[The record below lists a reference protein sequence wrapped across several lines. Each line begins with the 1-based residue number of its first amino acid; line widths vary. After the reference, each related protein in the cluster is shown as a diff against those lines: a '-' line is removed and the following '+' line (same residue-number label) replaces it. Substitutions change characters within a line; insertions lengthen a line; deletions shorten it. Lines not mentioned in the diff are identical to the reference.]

1 METKIYKLEMDSQNV
16 SASKSGYFLTKEE
29 VEKVIQKWE
38 KIVDRHTDDY
48 YGITTFKVIEIGV
61 GEDCFD

>member
-38 KIVDRHTDDY
+38 KIA
-48 YGITTFKVIEIGV
+48 
-61 GEDCFD
+61 